1 MTRIARIEIS
11 GTGPNL
17 LDPDVMGALER
28 SILDA
33 DADPEITGI
42 LLTGAGGSFCGGLD
56 VAAIRAGADPVA
68 FASALVSLLR
78 IFPTLSTPIAAAVN
92 GDAVASGASIVAVC
106 DYAVSTPT
114 ARLGTFEV
122 SVGVWPM
129 IAQVPIVH
137 RIGTR
142 FAMENIGTGEP
153 FTADRAREVGLVNAV
168 REPADVEP
176 SVVAWLEAASRGG
189 AAVAAGRRAFYEL
202 AELGYDDALRSSLER
217 FAAMFRDKA

>member
-33 DADPEITGI
+33 DVDPEITGI
-42 LLTGAGGSFCGGLD
+42 LLTGASDSFCGGLD

-78 IFPTLSTPIAAAVN
+78 IFPNLSTPIAAAVN

-106 DYAVSTPT
+106 DYAVATPT

-137 RIGTR
+137 RIGAR
-142 FAMENIGTGEP
+142 FAMENIGSGEP
-153 FTADRAREVGLVNAV
+153 FSAERAREVGLVNAV

-176 SVVAWLEAASRGG
+176 AVTAWLEAASRGG

-202 AELGYDDALRSSLER
+202 GELGYDDALQSSLER
-217 FAAMFRDKA
+217 FAAMFRDTA